1 MKWEDAIIQVLNE
14 EGRPMSSM
22 EITNKILERGYRKA
36 DRPIEDQ
43 RQTVAGLLSQNK
55 NGRFEHEL
63 EEGKCKGKYKL
74 KEIV

>member
-22 EITNKILERGYRKA
+22 EITNKILEKGYREA
-36 DRPIEDQ
+36 GRPIEDQ
-43 RQTVAGLLSQNK
+43 RQTVAGILSKNE

-74 KEIV
+74 KS